1 MKKSWL
7 FLLGIL
13 SASISFGQAGLNT
26 DRERVKTAILLT
38 ENERYAEAISSF
50 DALLRNN
57 PKDGHA
63 NFYLGDCYLKRNQL
77 DSAILIWNRGYE
89 NNLKSP
95 EAEQLSISFLG
106 KFRALW
112 IAGDTSSASA
122 MLLKAEAIQT
132 LNGKKDKKEVR
143 NVKMAEL
150 YRLAAGTKILSNI
163 KDISGAIKL
172 ITKAYKLDPT
182 NEDHNLLMGDAIYQR
197 DLIIAKNSKE
207 PLIATD
213 AVAEYNQ
220 LLGVNPKNIRALYR
234 KGLIYQA
241 TKSYDVALIE
251 FKNMI
256 GLDSTFAPAYRSMG
270 QIYADKGDMKK
281 ALFYWKKY
289 LKINDNL
296 EARNRI
302 ALVIYSAG
310 MYCEFLEE
318 IEVFF
323 AQNIATLDQTHLF
336 IEATLRC
343 DNKTADYQKALTL
356 NTQILNAIPTENQTF
371 VDLYN
376 QAKLLKKTGQD
387 SLSILY
393 FDRVLP
399 MTDSTFYI
407 KEIAPLLT
415 KYYYEKK
422 DYVRAINCYSKLGSI
437 NGLGYEDAFYFGY
450 CYYKL
455 SDFKKADSAFSISAR
470 LNDKWTAPLYYMAIC
485 KVKLDT
491 KNENL
496 AFNDFLSLSA
506 LITPEVRASD
516 PTLKKYALEAAKYL
530 AAYYKNT
537 NDPKNAR
544 IQFEIIYAID
554 PKNVDA
560 KNELGI
566 K

>member
-1 MKKSWL
+1 MKTTL
-7 FLLGIL
+7 LLLGAIWV
-13 SASISFGQAGLNT
+13 ISVKGQSTLNA
-26 DRERVKTAILLT
+26 DKERVKTAILLT
-38 ENERYAEAISSF
+38 ENERYAEAIGSF
-50 DALLRNN
+50 NQLLSAN

-63 NFYLGDCYLKRNQL
+63 NFYLGDCYLKRSQQ
-77 DSAILIWNRGYE
+77 DSAISVWSRGYD
-89 NNLKSP
+89 NTIKLP
-95 EAEQLSISFLG
+95 ETEQLAINYIG

-112 IAGDTSSASA
+112 CLGDTSAASA
-122 MLLKAEAIQT
+122 MFQKAEALQT
-132 LNGKKDKKEVR
+132 LNGKKEKKDVR
-143 NVKMAEL
+143 NIKMAEL
-150 YRLAAGTKILSNI
+150 YRLAAETKILSNI

-182 NEDHNLLMGDAIYQR
+182 NEDHYLLMGDAIYQR

-207 PLIATD
+207 PLIASD

-302 ALVIYSAG
+302 ALVIYGAG

-323 AQNIATLDQTHLF
+323 SQNVATKDLKNLF
-336 IEATLRC
+336 VEATLRC
-343 DNKTADYQKALTL
+343 NNNTVNYEKALSL
-356 NTQILNAIPTENQTF
+356 NSEILNGIPFENQSFT
-371 VDLYN
+371 DLYN
-376 QAKLLKKTGQD
+376 QAKLLKKSGQD

-399 MTDSTFYI
+399 MTDSSFYI
-407 KEIAPLLT
+407 KEIAPILT
-415 KYYYEKK
+415 KHYYEKK

-437 NGLGYEDAFYFGY
+437 NGLSFEDAFYFGY
-450 CYYKL
+450 CYYKM
-455 SDFKKADSAFSISAR
+455 SDFKNADSAFSISAK
-470 LNDKWTAPLYYMAIC
+470 LNDKWSAPIYYMAMC
-485 KVKLDT
+485 KLKLDT
-491 KNENL
+491 KNEYL
-496 AFNDFLSLSA
+496 AFNDFLKLSE
-506 LITPEVRASD
+506 LITPELRGTD
-516 PTLKKYALEAAKYL
+516 PTLKRYSLEAAKYL
-530 AAYYKNT
+530 GAYYKNN
-537 NDPKNAR
+537 NDPKTAK
-544 IQFEIIYAID
+544 IHWQTVYELD
-554 PKNVDA
+554 PKNTDA
-560 KNELGI
+560 KSELGI